1 MYAQLS
7 KLRTYI
13 RNIPDFPKPGILFKD
28 ISPLLQDA
36 DAFSSAVDWYAEQ
49 VERCGQI
56 NMIAA
61 IESRGF
67 IFGAAISKKMNLG
80 LALVRKPGKLPHVT
94 EQVYYK
100 LEYGEEIL
108 EMHIDAI
115 QEGQNVVVIDDVLAT
130 GGTSGAACDLIHRL
144 EANPIACICLI
155 ELEYLKGR
163 ERVEPKVH
171 EKVRTLIAY

>member
-1 MYAQLS
+1 MYAQLN

-28 ISPLLQDA
+28 ITPLLQDA
-36 DAFSSAVDWYAEQ
+36 DAFSSTVDWYAEQ
-49 VERCGQI
+49 VEHCGQI

-67 IFGAAISKKMNLG
+67 IFGAALSKKMNLG

-94 EQVYYK
+94 EQVSYK
-100 LEYGEEIL
+100 LEYGEEFL
-108 EMHIDAI
+108 EIHIDAI

-144 EANPIACICLI
+144 DANPIACILSNRI
-155 ELEYLKGR
+155 GISKKEEKESNLKYT
-163 ERVEPKVH
+163 K
-171 EKVRTLIAY
+171 K